1 MPDILRAIL
10 LMVLG
15 SFFFMIA
22 DMFLKFATQSLPLG
36 LVTLFMGL
44 GMAVVFLIMMLRR
57 GDAIFDRRYLHG
69 AMAMRCA
76 GESIGVI
83 GIIIAL
89 TYAPFS
95 TVTALMQSLP
105 LVLTAMGVI
114 FLGEKVGLH
123 RLLALFAGL
132 VGVLIIIR
140 PGLAG
145 FDAFATFTLVGVA
158 GMALRDFGTRIM
170 PASISTAALSFY
182 GALMIVLT
190 GVGMM
195 LISQDWTVPNLRE
208 AGLLSGLIAAAIIAT
223 LAIATSMR
231 LGDVSTIAPFRY
243 VRIVFGVGAG
253 ILVFGESLDLPTIVG
268 SVIVVGAGLYSWMRE
283 RRLVLASSD

>member
-10 LMVLG
+10 LMVVG
-15 SFFFMIA
+15 SFFFMVG
-22 DMFLKFATQSLPLG
+22 DMFLKFSTETLPLG
-36 LVTLFMGL
+36 LVTIILGT
-44 GMAVVFLIMMLRR
+44 GMAVIFLVMMLQR
-57 GDAIFDRRYLHG
+57 GDRIFDRAYLHY

-83 GIIIAL
+83 GVILAL
-89 TYAPFS
+89 TYSPFS

-114 FLGEKVGLH
+114 FLGEKVGIH
-123 RLLALFAGL
+123 RILALFAGL
-132 VGVLIIIR
+132 IGVLIIIR
-140 PGLAG
+140 PGLEG
-145 FDAFATFTLVGVA
+145 FDAFATFTLLGVA

-170 PASISTAALSFY
+170 PAAVSTTTLSFY
-182 GALMIVLT
+182 GSLMIIVT

-195 LISQDWTVPNLRE
+195 MITQDWTVPAGRE
-208 AGLLSGLIAAAIIAT
+208 IVFLTGLVTAAVIAT
-223 LAIATSMR
+223 LAVATSMR

-253 ILVFGESLDLPTIVG
+253 IIVFGETVDLPTIIG

-283 RRLVLASSD
+283 RRLALNA